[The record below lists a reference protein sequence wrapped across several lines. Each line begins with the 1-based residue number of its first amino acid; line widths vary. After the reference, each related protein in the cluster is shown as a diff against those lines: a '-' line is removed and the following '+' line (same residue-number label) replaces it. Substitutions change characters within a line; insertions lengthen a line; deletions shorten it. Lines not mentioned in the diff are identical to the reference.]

1 DAFVGDVILEKNDY
15 LRVMSRSLVPGF
27 GRVFQIL
34 PGHGPHAARAL
45 ASGRRVFESS
55 ASLGTRYFETFRL
68 VPFAAAGSLAWA
80 FARVWRERDTRV
92 LVCAVFFVAGW
103 ASALPQPG
111 PQHLTEV
118 APLVLATA
126 GAAVGTALQIGR
138 GSRPGMAG
146 VIVVAATVLWLA

>member
-1 DAFVGDVILEKNDY
+1 IAGAAVGLSIASKPNTGLLALLALLATVFIRERDIHVARADVRRVLVPVGLIVMTMLLVVVATGGFDAFVGDVILEKNDY

-68 VPFAAAGSLAWA
+68 VPF
-80 FARVWRERDTRV
+80 
-92 LVCAVFFVAGW
+92 
-103 ASALPQPG
+103 
-111 PQHLTEV
+111 
-118 APLVLATA
+118 
-126 GAAVGTALQIGR
+126 
-138 GSRPGMAG
+138 
-146 VIVVAATVLWLA
+146 